1 MIPFDFEYYKPET
14 IEEAVQLYAQ
24 LNARGKSPYITV
36 VELRL

>member
-24 LNARGKSPYITV
+24 LNARGKSLI
-36 VELRL
+36 LRWWN